1 MESSGQEKNRRI
13 IIQKKKDLTCVLHM
27 YRSQRRRHCW
37 ETVMD
42 FPVVSQDLLCADR
55 GGNDIIIMLSWK
67 FQVMALYSNR
77 VIR

>member
-1 MESSGQEKNRRI
+1 
-13 IIQKKKDLTCVLHM
+13 
-27 YRSQRRRHCW
+27 
-37 ETVMD
+37 MD

-77 VIR
+77 VHVIFISFSSLSFSLFNNMKGS